1 MAGHGVLDSE
11 GWSEFQELV
20 ELLDVPALTTFAG
33 RSVLPDSHPNKLR
46 GGTPGAFAARRE
58 SDLVLV
64 LGSCLGE
71 LDLPFDKY
79 WGGPEQKMVQVDVDS
94 RSLGLYRPLHLGV
107 VGDARATCQ
116 LLIDQLRADGVK
128 PRDHARVA
136 ELVAINQKAAREA
149 DELVSS
155 ALADDRIHPVQ
166 SIRAVGEVFPAD
178 SIAVADGGNTSLFVN
193 AFAQITQPRGILG
206 LFEFGHL
213 GTGVPM
219 AIGAKLANPE
229 REVFCITGD
238 GAAGFNFM
246 EMETAFREGVNVT
259 VVVHAEGSWCMEEIY
274 HIVEGADPETYQSV
288 YMAPTRWDQI
298 GAAVGCHAEFVDRP
312 DQLVPA
318 LERARAEERPS
329 VVCVKTNREANLIPP
344 DAEAFA
350 EVYSGVEE

>member
-1 MAGHGVLDSE
+1 
-11 GWSEFQELV
+11 
-20 ELLDVPALTTFAG
+20 
-33 RSVLPDSHPNKLR
+33 
-46 GGTPGAFAARRE
+46 
-58 SDLVLV
+58 VLV

-79 WGGPEQKMVQVDVDS
+79 WGGPEQKIVQVDVDS

-116 LLIDQLRADGVK
+116 LLLDRLRADGVK

-136 ELVAINQKAAREA
+136 ALVGINEKATREA
-149 DELVSS
+149 DELVSL
-155 ALADDRIHPVQ
+155 AFADDRIHPVQ

-193 AFAQITQPRGILG
+193 AFAHISAPRGILG

-213 GTGVPM
+213 GTGIPM

-246 EMETAFREGVNVT
+246 EMETAFREGVNIT

-274 HIVEGADPETYQSV
+274 HMVEGADPETYQSV

-298 GAAVGCHAEFVDRP
+298 GAAVGCHGELVERP

-318 LERARAEERPS
+318 LERARAEKRPS